1 MYCSVILEDTD
12 MIRTHSPSWTW
23 LFLIILALIP
33 SMVYASAP
41 MTMTAS
47 PTNIL
52 MGARYDGVTLKASG
66 TIPAGSDVILRFTG
80 APEELHLR
88 QKGKVF
94 GLLWMNTG
102 KVRLNNVPKIC
113 LVESSR
119 SLDQL
124 GAAGTALQLAS
135 LKSTIKVEEGAN
147 SGNVDL
153 IHELLL
159 LKENDGLY
167 AETMGDIHLGP
178 DTGATRNFAAEIAIP
193 SAVAPGHYNIEAVAV
208 KDGAVVGQQTLDVE
222 ARLTGFPAWLSKLAF
237 KNGLLYGIL
246 ATVIAVV
253 SGLAIGLVFQ
263 SKGAH

>member
-1 MYCSVILEDTD
+1 MD
-12 MIRTHSPSWTW
+12 RTHCKSFKW
-23 LFLIILALIP
+23 LSFLILALIP
-33 SMVYASAP
+33 CMAYAAAP

-52 MGARYDGVTLKASG
+52 MGARFDGVTLKASG

-88 QKGKVF
+88 KKGKVF

-102 KVRLNNVPKIC
+102 KVVLNNVPRIF

-119 SLDQL
+119 SFDQL
-124 GAAGTALQLAS
+124 GAAATPFQLAS
-135 LKSTIKVEEGAN
+135 LKSSIKVEEGAS
-147 SGNVDL
+147 SGDVDV

-159 LKENDGLY
+159 LKKNDGLY
-167 AETMGDIHLGP
+167 TETTGGIHLGP
-178 DTGATRNFAAEIAIP
+178 DTGATRTFAAEIAIP

-208 KDGAVVGQQTLDVE
+208 KDGVVVGQQATDVE
-222 ARLTGFPAWLSKLAF
+222 AKLIGFPAWLSKMAF
-237 KNGLLYGIL
+237 NNGLLYGIL